1 MKFASHLLKSAW
13 VHCFIDDFFLN
24 NIMKIILFLVQQNL
38 QLSSLQK
45 VCFLNCTSI
54 FSSMHLEVGLPN
66 LSFEGVIVF
75 LVTSSIYPIYLED
88 SLEILGCLTFPEKSN

>member
-1 MKFASHLLKSAW
+1 
-13 VHCFIDDFFLN
+13 
-24 NIMKIILFLVQQNL
+24 
-38 QLSSLQK
+38 
-45 VCFLNCTSI
+45 
-54 FSSMHLEVGLPN
+54 MHLEVGLPN